1 MPVPASPSPGRA
13 FVRAATVCLLTAV
26 AVVVV
31 GGDAFWLCVP
41 AALLLAAPAATG
53 ARATGAATAV
63 FCAALF
69 PAVALGSAPNLL
81 AAAAVVGASVAVVN
95 AMRTRLEGERDALR
109 HSSLTDPLTRLA
121 NRRALDERLDYEIA
135 RHTRQRREFTVLVLD
150 LDGFKGVN
158 DRFGHP
164 AGDEL
169 LRDVAEALRDVVR
182 DQDTV
187 ARVGGDE
194 FCVLAPET
202 GLAGGDQ
209 LAYRIERA
217 VVRATSGVSALSASV
232 GVAVF
237 PRDGGVPAELIQT
250 ADSAQQEAKRRLYRE
265 RSSERRAA

>member
-1 MPVPASPSPGRA
+1 MA
-13 FVRAATVCLLTAV
+13 
-26 AVVVV
+26 
-31 GGDAFWLCVP
+31 
-41 AALLLAAPAATG
+41 
-53 ARATGAATAV
+53 
-63 FCAALF
+63 
-69 PAVALGSAPNLL
+69 
-81 AAAAVVGASVAVVN
+81 
-95 AMRTRLEGERDALR
+95 R
-109 HSSLTDPLTRLA
+109 HS
-121 NRRALDERLDYEIA
+121 
-135 RHTRQRREFTVLVLD
+135 RQGREFAVLVLD

-169 LRDVAEALRDVVR
+169 LRDVADALGEVIR

-187 ARVGGDE
+187 ARLGGDE

-209 LAYRIERA
+209 LAYRVERA

-237 PRDGGVPAELIQT
+237 PRDGSEPERLIEA

-265 RSSERRAA
+265 RPRERRAA

>member
-1 MPVPASPSPGRA
+1 MPDSPSPGRPLA
-13 FVRAATVCLLTAV
+13 RAAAICLLTAT
-26 AVVVV
+26 AVLLAS
-31 GGDAFWLCVP
+31 GDAFWLCVP
-41 AALLLAAPAATG
+41 AALVLAAPASSP
-53 ARATGAATAV
+53 ARAVGAA
-63 FCAALF
+63 AA
-69 PAVALGSAPNLL
+69 PVL
-81 AAAAVVGASVAVVN
+81 AAAAPAIAAGTLPHPLVAVAVVGASVAV
-95 AMRTRLEGERDALR
+95 MRGLSARLERERDALR
-109 HSSLTDPLTRLA
+109 RSSLTDPLTGIA
-121 NRRALDERLDYEIA
+121 NRRALDERLGYEIA
-135 RHTRQRREFTVLVLD
+135 RHGRQRHEFAVLMLD

-169 LRDVAEALRDVVR
+169 LRDVADALADVVR

-209 LAYRIERA
+209 LAGRVERA
-217 VVRATSGVSALSASV
+217 VVRASAGISALSASV

-237 PRDGGVPAELIQT
+237 PRDGAAPAELIEA

-265 RSSERRAA
+265 RPRERRAA

>member
-1 MPVPASPSPGRA
+1 
-13 FVRAATVCLLTAV
+13 V
-26 AVVVV
+26 ALA
-31 GGDAFWLCVP
+31 GGDSFWLCVP
-41 AALLLAAPAATG
+41 AALLVAAPAATRG
-53 ARATGAATAV
+53 RAATAAGAV
-63 FCAALF
+63 VVAALL

-81 AAAAVVGASVAVVN
+81 VAVTVVGLSVAVVD
-95 AMRTRLEGERDALR
+95 ALRARLEGERDALR
-109 HSSLTDPLTRLA
+109 KSSLTDPLTGIA
-121 NRRALDERLDYEIA
+121 NRRALDERLDYEMA
-135 RHTRQRREFTVLVLD
+135 RHTRQGREFAVLVLD

-169 LRDVAEALRDVVR
+169 LRDVADALAEVIR

-202 GLAGGDQ
+202 GVAGGDQ

-217 VVRATSGVSALSASV
+217 VVRATSGLSALSASV

-237 PRDGGVPAELIQT
+237 PRDGGVPAQLIEA

-265 RSSERRAA
+265 RSAERRAA